1 MKIIKYFIIIS
12 LLVLFGCS
20 KETDKGYMDK
30 AAKEMK
36 DSSVTEAV
44 SSYESLI
51 KEYPKSDLA
60 PEALTRMAAIYQNK
74 MVKTLS
80 EKESFK
86 KAVELYRKIYDD
98 YPKSKNAPEALFMSG
113 YIQANDLHDY
123 DKATETYNL
132 FLQKFPENDLALSA
146 KEELEHMGL
155 SPEQILAKKK
165 TAEN

>member
-1 MKIIKYFIIIS
+1 MKIIKYSVLILFLI
-12 LLVLFGCS
+12 LFGCS
-20 KETDKGYMDK
+20 KETDKGFMDQ

-36 DSSVTEAV
+36 DSSVTDAV

-51 KEYPKSDLA
+51 KEYPQSDLA
-60 PEALTRMAAIYQNK
+60 PEALSKLAVIYQNRMDK
-74 MVKTLS
+74 SLS
-80 EKESFK
+80 EKESFQK
-86 KAVELYRKIYDD
+86 SVELYRKIYDD
-98 YPKSKNAPEALFMSG
+98 YPQSKNAPEALFMSG

-132 FLQKFPENDLALSA
+132 FLQKFPKNDLALSA

-165 TAEN
+165 AAGI